1 MELIA
6 EIIVTVLL
14 VCGAFFGFVGSY
26 SLVRLP
32 DSMMRVHG
40 PTKSATLG
48 VGSVLLASLIW
59 MPVFGSGLSW
69 HELLIPLFLFLTA
82 PLSGNFIAKAIM
94 HLSLRPEDL
103 PTPSTGGRWRTY
115 GNDSRPPVP
124 DADADTPE

>member
-6 EIIVTVLL
+6 EIVVTFLL
-14 VCGAFFGFVGSY
+14 LCGAYFGFVGSY

-32 DSMMRVHG
+32 DSMMRLHG

-48 VGSVLLASLIW
+48 VGSVLVASLVW
-59 MPVFGSGLSW
+59 MPVFGGIVSW

-82 PLSGNFIAKAIM
+82 PLTGNFIAKAIM

-103 PTPSTGGRWRTY
+103 PKPTTGGTWRTY
-115 GNDSRPPVP
+115 GHDSRPPVP
-124 DADADTPE
+124 ETEDPNEK